1 MISELIT
8 DHNRVGLP
16 GLGTF
21 VAEVVPAT
29 FSDKGYTINPP
40 YRRLSFHPSR
50 SEDTLLIDFYA
61 ASNGISK
68 EAAGLYLKQFLGEM
82 KSVLKE
88 RKTITLPGLGR
99 LRATMENNFFFVPD
113 PDLDI
118 YPDGFALKP
127 LSLKTISM
135 ADEVEIPFFPPMEE
149 EMEVKGAAE
158 VEGESAGEAEALEM
172 SENKEETGGPVSP
185 ESTQPEQRR
194 SEPTPQPE
202 SGQFQPESEPTLSPE
217 QSQPQ
222 PTPQPESE
230 QLQPETGPALQPE
243 QQPAPGEQEPQSESE
258 QSQPETEL
266 QLQAEQPQP
275 ESGQL
280 QPESEPTLQPESG
293 QLQPETEPQ
302 PQVKQPQS
310 EISQPQPEPEQR
322 QSEPT
327 SQPEQP
333 QPQPKHET
341 RQPEP
346 QPQSRPETG
355 PVHAPRRFRWW
366 IPLLVLLA
374 VAAVALLAFLTVAQV
389 APDFIDSILYT
400 PEELRIINY

>member
-68 EAAGLYLKQFLGEM
+68 EAAGLYLKQFLVEM

-88 RKTITLPGLGR
+88 RKTIMLPGLGR
-99 LRATMENNFFFVPD
+99 LRATVENNFFFVPD

-135 ADEVEIPFFPPMEE
+135 SDEVEIPLFPPMEEEIEE
-149 EMEVKGAAE
+149 EMEVKGAVE
-158 VEGESAGEAEALEM
+158 VEGEGAGAAEARKI

-185 ESTQPEQRR
+185 ESIQPESTQPEQQQ
-194 SEPTPQPE
+194 SEPT
-202 SGQFQPESEPTLSPE
+202 
-217 QSQPQ
+217 
-222 PTPQPESE
+222 
-230 QLQPETGPALQPE
+230 LQPE
-243 QQPAPGEQEPQSESE
+243 QQPEPGEQEPQSEI
-258 QSQPETEL
+258 SQT
-266 QLQAEQPQP
+266 QP
-275 ESGQL
+275 
-280 QPESEPTLQPESG
+280 
-293 QLQPETEPQ
+293 
-302 PQVKQPQS
+302 
-310 EISQPQPEPEQR
+310 QPQPEPQ
-322 QSEPT
+322 
-327 SQPEQP
+327 
-333 QPQPKHET
+333 
-341 RQPEP
+341 P

>member
-68 EAAGLYLKQFLGEM
+68 EAAGLYLKQFLGEI

-99 LRATMENNFFFVPD
+99 LRATVENNFFFVPD

-149 EMEVKGAAE
+149 EMEVKGAVE
-158 VEGESAGEAEALEM
+158 VGGESAGEAAAREM
-172 SENKEETGGPVSP
+172 SENKEETVGPVSP
-185 ESTQPEQRR
+185 ESTQPEQRQ

-202 SGQFQPESEPTLSPE
+202 SGQLQPETEPQAQSEIN
-217 QSQPQ
+217 QPQ

-230 QLQPETGPALQPE
+230 QLQPESEPALRPE
-243 QQPAPGEQEPQSESE
+243 QQPGPGEQEPQL
-258 QSQPETEL
+258 P
-266 QLQAEQPQP
+266 
-275 ESGQL
+275 
-280 QPESEPTLQPESG
+280 
-293 QLQPETEPQ
+293 
-302 PQVKQPQS
+302 
-310 EISQPQPEPEQR
+310 
-322 QSEPT
+322 
-327 SQPEQP
+327 PEQP
-333 QPQPKHET
+333 QPQPKQET

-355 PVHAPRRFRWW
+355 LVHAPRRFRWW

>member
-88 RKTITLPGLGR
+88 RKTIMLPGLGR
-99 LRATMENNFFFVPD
+99 LRATVENNFFFVPD

-135 ADEVEIPFFPPMEE
+135 ADEVDIPFFPPMEE

-158 VEGESAGEAEALEM
+158 VEGESAGAAEAREM

-185 ESTQPEQRR
+185 ESTQPESTQPEQQQ
-194 SEPTPQPE
+194 SEPAPHQA
-202 SGQFQPESEPTLSPE
+202 S
-217 QSQPQ
+217 
-222 PTPQPESE
+222 QPESE
-230 QLQPETGPALQPE
+230 QLQPESESAPQPE
-243 QQPAPGEQEPQSESE
+243 QQPGPGEQEPQSESE

-275 ESGQL
+275 ESEQL
-280 QPESEPTLQPESG
+280 QPESGLA
-293 QLQPETEPQ
+293 L
-302 PQVKQPQS
+302 QS
-310 EISQPQPEPEQR
+310 EQQPGPGEQEPQPQPEP
-322 QSEPT
+322 
-327 SQPEQP
+327 QPE
-333 QPQPKHET
+333 
-341 RQPEP
+341 

>member
-68 EAAGLYLKQFLGEM
+68 EAAGLYLRQFLGEM

-158 VEGESAGEAEALEM
+158 VEGESAGAAEAREI

-185 ESTQPEQRR
+185 ESIQPESTQPERQQ
-194 SEPTPQPE
+194 SEPTPHQA
-202 SGQFQPESEPTLSPE
+202 S
-217 QSQPQ
+217 
-222 PTPQPESE
+222 QPESE

-275 ESGQL
+275 ES
-280 QPESEPTLQPESG
+280 E
-293 QLQPETEPQ
+293 QLQPETEPA
-302 PQVKQPQS
+302 PQVKQPQPT
-310 EISQPQPEPEQR
+310 PQPEQQPGLGEQ
-322 QSEPT
+322 E
-327 SQPEQP
+327 P
-333 QPQPKHET
+333 QPQSVQ

>member
-88 RKTITLPGLGR
+88 RKTIMLPGLGR
-99 LRATMENNFFFVPD
+99 LRATVENNFFFVPD

-135 ADEVEIPFFPPMEE
+135 ADEVEIPLFPPMEE

-158 VEGESAGEAEALEM
+158 VEGEGAGAAEARKI

-185 ESTQPEQRR
+185 ESIQPESTQPEQQQ
-194 SEPTPQPE
+194 SEPTPHQA
-202 SGQFQPESEPTLSPE
+202 S
-217 QSQPQ
+217 
-222 PTPQPESE
+222 QPESE
-230 QLQPETGPALQPE
+230 QLQPETGPTPQPE
-243 QQPAPGEQEPQSESE
+243 QQPGPGEQEPQLESEQSHPETGLAPQPEQQPGPGEQEPQSEI
-258 QSQPETEL
+258 SQT
-266 QLQAEQPQP
+266 QPQP
-275 ESGQL
+275 QAGQ
-280 QPESEPTLQPESG
+280 
-293 QLQPETEPQ
+293 
-302 PQVKQPQS
+302 
-310 EISQPQPEPEQR
+310 SQPQPKQETW
-322 QSEPT
+322 QS
-327 SQPEQP
+327 Q
-333 QPQPKHET
+333 
-341 RQPEP
+341 P

>member
-149 EMEVKGAAE
+149 EMEVKGA
-158 VEGESAGEAEALEM
+158 VEEDGEGAGAAEAREM
-172 SENKEETGGPVSP
+172 SENKEETGGSVSP
-185 ESTQPEQRR
+185 ESTQPESTQPGPEGIQPETEQRQ
-194 SEPTPQPE
+194 SEPTSQPESGQLQPETEPQSQVKQPQSEINQPQPAPQPE
-202 SGQFQPESEPTLSPE
+202 SGQLQPESEPTL
-217 QSQPQ
+217 
-222 PTPQPESE
+222 
-230 QLQPETGPALQPE
+230 QPE
-243 QQPAPGEQEPQSESE
+243 QQPGPGEQEPQSESE

-266 QLQAEQPQP
+266 QLQA
-275 ESGQL
+275 
-280 QPESEPTLQPESG
+280 
-293 QLQPETEPQ
+293 
-302 PQVKQPQS
+302 
-310 EISQPQPEPEQR
+310 
-322 QSEPT
+322 
-327 SQPEQP
+327 EQP

>member
-88 RKTITLPGLGR
+88 RKTIMLPGLGR
-99 LRATMENNFFFVPD
+99 LRATVENNFFFVPD

-135 ADEVEIPFFPPMEE
+135 ADEVEIPLFPPMEEEIEE

-158 VEGESAGEAEALEM
+158 VEGERAGEMEAREM

-185 ESTQPEQRR
+185 ESIQPESTQPEQQQ
-194 SEPTPQPE
+194 SEPTPHQA
-202 SGQFQPESEPTLSPE
+202 S
-217 QSQPQ
+217 
-222 PTPQPESE
+222 QPESE
-230 QLQPETGPALQPE
+230 QLQPETGPTLQPE
-243 QQPAPGEQEPQSESE
+243 QQPGPGEQEPQSESE
-258 QSQPETEL
+258 RS
-266 QLQAEQPQP
+266 
-275 ESGQL
+275 
-280 QPESEPTLQPESG
+280 
-293 QLQPETEPQ
+293 QPETEPQ
-302 PQVKQPQS
+302 PRPEQPQS
-310 EISQPQPEPEQR
+310 EISQTQSQP
-322 QSEPT
+322 
-327 SQPEQP
+327 QPEQP
-333 QPQPKHET
+333 QPKQET
-341 RQPEP
+341 RQPEPQPQPAP

-355 PVHAPRRFRWW
+355 PARAPRRFRWW

>member
-68 EAAGLYLKQFLGEM
+68 EAAGLYLRQFLGEM

-99 LRATMENNFFFVPD
+99 LRATVENNFFFVPD

-135 ADEVEIPFFPPMEE
+135 SDEVEIPFFPPMEE

-158 VEGESAGEAEALEM
+158 VEGESAGEAEAREI

-185 ESTQPEQRR
+185 ESTQPESTQPGP
-194 SEPTPQPE
+194 EGIQPETEQPETEPQP
-202 SGQFQPESEPTLSPE
+202 QVKQPQSEIN
-217 QSQPQ
+217 QPQ
-222 PTPQPESE
+222 PT
-230 QLQPETGPALQPE
+230 
-243 QQPAPGEQEPQSESE
+243 
-258 QSQPETEL
+258 
-266 QLQAEQPQP
+266 PQP

-280 QPESEPTLQPESG
+280 QPESEPTLQPEQQPGPGEQEHQPQPESG

-302 PQVKQPQS
+302 PQSV
-310 EISQPQPEPEQR
+310 QR

-327 SQPEQP
+327 LPPEQS
-333 QPQPKHET
+333 QPQPKQET

>member
-88 RKTITLPGLGR
+88 RKTIMLPGLGR
-99 LRATMENNFFFVPD
+99 LRATVENNFFFVPD

-135 ADEVEIPFFPPMEE
+135 ADEVEIPLFPPMEE

-158 VEGESAGEAEALEM
+158 VEGEGAGEAEAREM

-185 ESTQPEQRR
+185 ESTQPEQRQ
-194 SEPTPQPE
+194 SEPAPHQA
-202 SGQFQPESEPTLSPE
+202 S
-217 QSQPQ
+217 
-222 PTPQPESE
+222 QPESE
-230 QLQPETGPALQPE
+230 QLQPETGPALQPK
-243 QQPAPGEQEPQSESE
+243 QQPELGEQEPQ
-258 QSQPETEL
+258 P
-266 QLQAEQPQP
+266 
-275 ESGQL
+275 
-280 QPESEPTLQPESG
+280 
-293 QLQPETEPQ
+293 
-302 PQVKQPQS
+302 
-310 EISQPQPEPEQR
+310 R
-322 QSEPT
+322 
-327 SQPEQP
+327 PEQP
-333 QPQPKHET
+333 QSGISQTQPQPKQET
-341 RQPEP
+341 SQP

>member
-88 RKTITLPGLGR
+88 RKTIMLPGLGR
-99 LRATMENNFFFVPD
+99 LRATVENNFFFVPD

-158 VEGESAGEAEALEM
+158 VEGESAGAAEAREI

-185 ESTQPEQRR
+185 ESTQPEQRQ
-194 SEPTPQPE
+194 SEPTPHQ
-202 SGQFQPESEPTLSPE
+202 
-217 QSQPQ
+217 
-222 PTPQPESE
+222 
-230 QLQPETGPALQPE
+230 
-243 QQPAPGEQEPQSESE
+243 AP
-258 QSQPETEL
+258 
-266 QLQAEQPQP
+266 
-275 ESGQL
+275 
-280 QPESEPTLQPESG
+280 QPESG

-310 EISQPQPEPEQR
+310 EISQPQPAPQPESEQLQPESEPALQPEQQPGPGEQEP
-322 QSEPT
+322 QSESEQSQPET
-327 SQPEQP
+327 ELQLKAEQPQPEQP
-333 QPQPKHET
+333 QPQPKQET

>member
-149 EMEVKGAAE
+149 EMEVKGAVE
-158 VEGESAGEAEALEM
+158 EEGESVGEAAGREM

-185 ESTQPEQRR
+185 ESTQPEQRQ

-202 SGQFQPESEPTLSPE
+202 SGQLQPETEPQAQSEIN
-217 QSQPQ
+217 QPQ
-222 PTPQPESE
+222 PAPQPESE
-230 QLQPETGPALQPE
+230 QLQPESEPALQPE

-266 QLQAEQPQP
+266 QLQAEQP
-275 ESGQL
+275 
-280 QPESEPTLQPESG
+280 
-293 QLQPETEPQ
+293 
-302 PQVKQPQS
+302 
-310 EISQPQPEPEQR
+310 
-322 QSEPT
+322 
-327 SQPEQP
+327 QPEQP

>member
-88 RKTITLPGLGR
+88 RKTIILPGLGR
-99 LRATMENNFFFVPD
+99 LRATVENNFFFVPD

-135 ADEVEIPFFPPMEE
+135 ADEVEIPLFPPMEE

-158 VEGESAGEAEALEM
+158 VEGESAGEAEAREI

-185 ESTQPEQRR
+185 ESIQPESTQPEQQQ
-194 SEPTPQPE
+194 SEPAP
-202 SGQFQPESEPTLSPE
+202 
-217 QSQPQ
+217 
-222 PTPQPESE
+222 
-230 QLQPETGPALQPE
+230 QPE
-243 QQPAPGEQEPQSESE
+243 QQPGPGEQEPQSESE

-275 ESGQL
+275 ES
-280 QPESEPTLQPESG
+280 E
-293 QLQPETEPQ
+293 QLQPETGPAPQPEQQSEPGEQEPQ
-302 PQVKQPQS
+302 PR
-310 EISQPQPEPEQR
+310 PEQ
-322 QSEPT
+322 P
-327 SQPEQP
+327 QPEQP
-333 QPQPKHET
+333 QPQPKQET
-341 RQPEP
+341 RQPEPQP

-374 VAAVALLAFLTVAQV
+374 MAAVALLAFLTVAQV

>member
-99 LRATMENNFFFVPD
+99 LRATVENNFFFVPD

-149 EMEVKGAAE
+149 EMEVKGAVE
-158 VEGESAGEAEALEM
+158 IEGEGVGEAEAREM

-185 ESTQPEQRR
+185 ESTQPESTQPEQRQ
-194 SEPTPQPE
+194 SEPQPQVK
-202 SGQFQPESEPTLSPE
+202 QPQSEIN
-217 QSQPQ
+217 QPQ

-230 QLQPETGPALQPE
+230 QLQPETE
-243 QQPAPGEQEPQSESE
+243 PAP
-258 QSQPETEL
+258 
-266 QLQAEQPQP
+266 
-275 ESGQL
+275 
-280 QPESEPTLQPESG
+280 
-293 QLQPETEPQ
+293 
-302 PQVKQPQS
+302 
-310 EISQPQPEPEQR
+310 
-322 QSEPT
+322 
-327 SQPEQP
+327 QPEQP
-333 QPQPKHET
+333 QPQPEQP
-341 RQPEP
+341 QPESEQLQPETEPALRPEQQPGPGEQEPQPQPEQPQSQPKQETEPAP

-355 PVHAPRRFRWW
+355 PEHAPRRFRWW

>member
-88 RKTITLPGLGR
+88 RKTIMLPGLGR
-99 LRATMENNFFFVPD
+99 LRATVENNFFFVPD

-135 ADEVEIPFFPPMEE
+135 ADEVEIPLFPPMEE

-158 VEGESAGEAEALEM
+158 VEGEGAGAAEAREI
-172 SENKEETGGPVSP
+172 SENKEETGGLVSPESIQP
-185 ESTQPEQRR
+185 ESTQPELQQ
-194 SEPTPQPE
+194 SEPTPHQA
-202 SGQFQPESEPTLSPE
+202 S
-217 QSQPQ
+217 
-222 PTPQPESE
+222 QPESE
-230 QLQPETGPALQPE
+230 QLQPETGPTLQPE
-243 QQPAPGEQEPQSESE
+243 QQPGPGEQEPQPESEQSQPQPAPQSESE
-258 QSQPETEL
+258 QSQP
-266 QLQAEQPQP
+266 QPQAER
-275 ESGQL
+275 
-280 QPESEPTLQPESG
+280 
-293 QLQPETEPQ
+293 
-302 PQVKQPQS
+302 
-310 EISQPQPEPEQR
+310 SQPQPKQE
-322 QSEPT
+322 T
-327 SQPEQP
+327 WQPRP
-333 QPQPKHET
+333 A
-341 RQPEP
+341 P

>member
-88 RKTITLPGLGR
+88 RKTIMLPGLGR
-99 LRATMENNFFFVPD
+99 LRATVENNFFFVPD

-135 ADEVEIPFFPPMEE
+135 ADEVDIPFFPPMEE

-158 VEGESAGEAEALEM
+158 VEGESAGAAEAREI

-185 ESTQPEQRR
+185 ESIQPESTQPEQQ
-194 SEPTPQPE
+194 SEPTPHQA
-202 SGQFQPESEPTLSPE
+202 S
-217 QSQPQ
+217 
-222 PTPQPESE
+222 QPESE
-230 QLQPETGPALQPE
+230 QLQPETGPAPQPE
-243 QQPAPGEQEPQSESE
+243 QQPEPGEQEPQSESE

-275 ESGQL
+275 ESEQL
-280 QPESEPTLQPESG
+280 QPESGPALQPE
-293 QLQPETEPQ
+293 QQPEPGEQ
-302 PQVKQPQS
+302 EPQS
-310 EISQPQPEPEQR
+310 ESEQSQPQPAPQA
-322 QSEPT
+322 
-327 SQPEQP
+327 EQP
-333 QPQPKHET
+333 QPQPKQET
-341 RQPEP
+341 WQHRSRRAVRRPDLCMRHAASAGGYLCSCCLP
-346 QPQSRPETG
+346 WPQSPCWHSLRW
-355 PVHAPRRFRWW
+355 PRWRR
-366 IPLLVLLA
+366 
-374 VAAVALLAFLTVAQV
+374 TS
-389 APDFIDSILYT
+389 SIQYCTLQKNS
-400 PEELRIINY
+400 E

>member
-88 RKTITLPGLGR
+88 RKTIMLPGLGR
-99 LRATMENNFFFVPD
+99 LRATVENNFFFVPD

-135 ADEVEIPFFPPMEE
+135 ADEVEIPLFPPMEE
-149 EMEVKGAAE
+149 EMEVKGAVE
-158 VEGESAGEAEALEM
+158 VEGEGAGEAEAREM

-185 ESTQPEQRR
+185 ESTQPEQQQ
-194 SEPTPQPE
+194 SEPTPHQA
-202 SGQFQPESEPTLSPE
+202 S
-217 QSQPQ
+217 
-222 PTPQPESE
+222 QPESE
-230 QLQPETGPALQPE
+230 QLQPESGPALQPE
-243 QQPAPGEQEPQSESE
+243 QQPEPGEQEPQSESE

-275 ESGQL
+275 EQ
-280 QPESEPTLQPESG
+280 
-293 QLQPETEPQ
+293 
-302 PQVKQPQS
+302 
-310 EISQPQPEPEQR
+310 SQPQPKQ
-322 QSEPT
+322 
-327 SQPEQP
+327 
-333 QPQPKHET
+333 ET

>member
-88 RKTITLPGLGR
+88 RKTIMLPGLGR
-99 LRATMENNFFFVPD
+99 LRATVENNFFFVPD

-135 ADEVEIPFFPPMEE
+135 ADEVEIPLFPPMEE

-158 VEGESAGEAEALEM
+158 VEGEGAGEAEAREI

-185 ESTQPEQRR
+185 ESTQPEQQQ
-194 SEPTPQPE
+194 SEPTPHQA
-202 SGQFQPESEPTLSPE
+202 S
-217 QSQPQ
+217 
-222 PTPQPESE
+222 QPESE
-230 QLQPETGPALQPE
+230 QLQPESGPALQPE
-243 QQPAPGEQEPQSESE
+243 QQPGPGEQDPQPESE
-258 QSQPETEL
+258 QSQP
-266 QLQAEQPQP
+266 QPQAEQ
-275 ESGQL
+275 
-280 QPESEPTLQPESG
+280 
-293 QLQPETEPQ
+293 
-302 PQVKQPQS
+302 
-310 EISQPQPEPEQR
+310 SQPQPKQ
-322 QSEPT
+322 
-327 SQPEQP
+327 
-333 QPQPKHET
+333 ET

>member
-88 RKTITLPGLGR
+88 RKTIMLPGLGR
-99 LRATMENNFFFVPD
+99 LRATVENNFFFVPD

-135 ADEVEIPFFPPMEE
+135 ADEVDIPFFPPMEE
-149 EMEVKGAAE
+149 EMEVKGTAE
-158 VEGESAGEAEALEM
+158 VEGESAGAAEAREM

-185 ESTQPEQRR
+185 ESTQPESTQPEQQQ
-194 SEPTPQPE
+194 SEPTPHQA
-202 SGQFQPESEPTLSPE
+202 S
-217 QSQPQ
+217 
-222 PTPQPESE
+222 QPESE

-243 QQPAPGEQEPQSESE
+243 QQPEPGEQEPQSESE

-275 ESGQL
+275 ES
-280 QPESEPTLQPESG
+280 E
-293 QLQPETEPQ
+293 QLQPETGSALQPEQQPGPGEQEP
-302 PQVKQPQS
+302 QPQS
-310 EISQPQPEPEQR
+310 EISQTQPQPE
-322 QSEPT
+322 S
-327 SQPEQP
+327 EQP
-333 QPQPKHET
+333 QPQPAP
-341 RQPEP
+341 QPQAEQS

-355 PVHAPRRFRWW
+355 PARTPRRFRWW

>member
-99 LRATMENNFFFVPD
+99 LRATVENNFFFVSD

-149 EMEVKGAAE
+149 EMEVKGAVE
-158 VEGESAGEAEALEM
+158 VEGEGAGAAEAREM
-172 SENKEETGGPVSP
+172 SENKEETAGPVSP
-185 ESTQPEQRR
+185 ESTQPEQRQ
-194 SEPTPQPE
+194 SEPT
-202 SGQFQPESEPTLSPE
+202 S
-217 QSQPQ
+217 
-222 PTPQPESE
+222 QPESE

-243 QQPAPGEQEPQSESE
+243 QQPEPGKQEPQ
-258 QSQPETEL
+258 PRP
-266 QLQAEQPQP
+266 EQP
-275 ESGQL
+275 
-280 QPESEPTLQPESG
+280 
-293 QLQPETEPQ
+293 
-302 PQVKQPQS
+302 QPQS
-310 EISQPQPEPEQR
+310 EISQ
-322 QSEPT
+322 T
-327 SQPEQP
+327 

>member
-1 MISELIT
+1 MSTMISELIT

-88 RKTITLPGLGR
+88 RKTIMLPGLGR
-99 LRATMENNFFFVPD
+99 LRATVENNFFFVPD

-135 ADEVEIPFFPPMEE
+135 ADEVEIPLFPPMEE
-149 EMEVKGAAE
+149 EMEVKGAVE
-158 VEGESAGEAEALEM
+158 VEGEGAGEAEAREM

-185 ESTQPEQRR
+185 ESTQPEQQQ
-194 SEPTPQPE
+194 SEPAPHQA
-202 SGQFQPESEPTLSPE
+202 S
-217 QSQPQ
+217 
-222 PTPQPESE
+222 QPESE
-230 QLQPETGPALQPE
+230 QLQPESEPTPQPE
-243 QQPAPGEQEPQSESE
+243 QQPEPGEQEPQSESE

-275 ESGQL
+275 ES
-280 QPESEPTLQPESG
+280 E
-293 QLQPETEPQ
+293 QLQPETGPAPQPEQQPGPGEQEPQ
-302 PQVKQPQS
+302 PRPEQPQPQS
-310 EISQPQPEPEQR
+310 EISQTQPQP
-322 QSEPT
+322 
-327 SQPEQP
+327 QPEQP
-333 QPQPKHET
+333 QPQPKQET

-346 QPQSRPETG
+346 QPQSQSRPETG

>member
-88 RKTITLPGLGR
+88 RKTIMLPGLGR
-99 LRATMENNFFFVPD
+99 LRATVENNFFFVPD

-135 ADEVEIPFFPPMEE
+135 ADEVEIPLFPPIEE

-158 VEGESAGEAEALEM
+158 VEGESAGEAEAREI

-185 ESTQPEQRR
+185 ESIQPESTQPEQRQ
-194 SEPTPQPE
+194 SEPAPHQA
-202 SGQFQPESEPTLSPE
+202 S
-217 QSQPQ
+217 
-222 PTPQPESE
+222 QPESE
-230 QLQPETGPALQPE
+230 QLQPETGPTLQPE
-243 QQPAPGEQEPQSESE
+243 QQPGPGEQEPQSESE

-275 ESGQL
+275 EQ
-280 QPESEPTLQPESG
+280 
-293 QLQPETEPQ
+293 
-302 PQVKQPQS
+302 
-310 EISQPQPEPEQR
+310 SQPQPKQE
-322 QSEPT
+322 T
-327 SQPEQP
+327 WQP
-333 QPQPKHET
+333 QPA
-341 RQPEP
+341 P

>member
-88 RKTITLPGLGR
+88 RKTIMLPGLGR
-99 LRATMENNFFFVPD
+99 LRATVENNFFFVPD

-135 ADEVEIPFFPPMEE
+135 ADEVEIPLFPPMEE

-158 VEGESAGEAEALEM
+158 VEGEGAGEAEAREM

-185 ESTQPEQRR
+185 ESTQQQ
-194 SEPTPQPE
+194 SEPTPHQA
-202 SGQFQPESEPTLSPE
+202 S
-217 QSQPQ
+217 
-222 PTPQPESE
+222 QPESE
-230 QLQPETGPALQPE
+230 QLQPETGPTPQPE
-243 QQPAPGEQEPQSESE
+243 QQPGPGEQE
-258 QSQPETEL
+258 L
-266 QLQAEQPQP
+266 
-275 ESGQL
+275 
-280 QPESEPTLQPESG
+280 
-293 QLQPETEPQ
+293 
-302 PQVKQPQS
+302 QPQS
-310 EISQPQPEPEQR
+310 EISQTQPQPE
-322 QSEPT
+322 S
-327 SQPEQP
+327 EQP
-333 QPQPKHET
+333 QPQPAPQPKQET
-341 RQPEP
+341 WQPQPAP

>member
-88 RKTITLPGLGR
+88 RKTIMLPGLGR
-99 LRATMENNFFFVPD
+99 LRATVENNFFFVPD

-135 ADEVEIPFFPPMEE
+135 ADEVEIPLFPPMEE

-158 VEGESAGEAEALEM
+158 VEGEGAGEAEAREI

-185 ESTQPEQRR
+185 ESIQPESTQPEQQQ
-194 SEPTPQPE
+194 SEPAPHQA
-202 SGQFQPESEPTLSPE
+202 S
-217 QSQPQ
+217 
-222 PTPQPESE
+222 QPESE
-230 QLQPETGPALQPE
+230 QLQPETGPTPQPEQQPGPGEQEPQPQPEQPQPQPESEQLQPESEPALQPE

-258 QSQPETEL
+258 QSQP
-266 QLQAEQPQP
+266 QPQAEQ
-275 ESGQL
+275 SQL
-280 QPESEPTLQPESG
+280 QPKQETWQP
-293 QLQPETEPQ
+293 
-302 PQVKQPQS
+302 
-310 EISQPQPEPEQR
+310 QPQPEPQ
-322 QSEPT
+322 
-327 SQPEQP
+327 
-333 QPQPKHET
+333 
-341 RQPEP
+341 P

-374 VAAVALLAFLTVAQV
+374 VVAVALLAFLTVAQV

>member
-88 RKTITLPGLGR
+88 RKTIMLPGLGR
-99 LRATMENNFFFVPD
+99 LRATVENNFFFVPD

-135 ADEVEIPFFPPMEE
+135 ADEVEIPLFPPMEE

-158 VEGESAGEAEALEM
+158 VEGESAGEAEAREM

-185 ESTQPEQRR
+185 ESIQPESTQPEQQQ
-194 SEPTPQPE
+194 SEPAPHQA
-202 SGQFQPESEPTLSPE
+202 S
-217 QSQPQ
+217 
-222 PTPQPESE
+222 QPESE
-230 QLQPETGPALQPE
+230 QLQPESGPTLQPE
-243 QQPAPGEQEPQSESE
+243 QQLGPGEQEPQ
-258 QSQPETEL
+258 P
-266 QLQAEQPQP
+266 
-275 ESGQL
+275 
-280 QPESEPTLQPESG
+280 
-293 QLQPETEPQ
+293 
-302 PQVKQPQS
+302 
-310 EISQPQPEPEQR
+310 R
-322 QSEPT
+322 
-327 SQPEQP
+327 PEQP
-333 QPQPKHET
+333 QPQPQPKQET

-346 QPQSRPETG
+346 QPQPQSRPEIG

>member
-99 LRATMENNFFFVPD
+99 LRATVENNFFFVPD

-149 EMEVKGAAE
+149 EMEVKGAVE
-158 VEGESAGEAEALEM
+158 VEGESAGEAEAREM

-185 ESTQPEQRR
+185 ESIQPESTQPEQRQ
-194 SEPTPQPE
+194 SEPA
-202 SGQFQPESEPTLSPE
+202 
-217 QSQPQ
+217 
-222 PTPQPESE
+222 PQPESE
-230 QLQPETGPALQPE
+230 QLQLESEPALQPE
-243 QQPAPGEQEPQSESE
+243 QQPGPGEQEPQ
-258 QSQPETEL
+258 P
-266 QLQAEQPQP
+266 QPQP
-275 ESGQL
+275 E
-280 QPESEPTLQPESG
+280 
-293 QLQPETEPQ
+293 
-302 PQVKQPQS
+302 QPQS
-310 EISQPQPEPEQR
+310 EISQL
-322 QSEPT
+322 
-327 SQPEQP
+327 QP
-333 QPQPKHET
+333 QPQPESEQPQPKQET
-341 RQPEP
+341 RQP

>member
-88 RKTITLPGLGR
+88 RKTIMLPGLGR

-135 ADEVEIPFFPPMEE
+135 ADEVEIPLFPPMEE

-158 VEGESAGEAEALEM
+158 VEGEGAGAAEAREM
-172 SENKEETGGPVSP
+172 SENKEETGGSVSLESIQP
-185 ESTQPEQRR
+185 ESTQPEQQ
-194 SEPTPQPE
+194 SEPTLHQA
-202 SGQFQPESEPTLSPE
+202 SQPESE
-217 QSQPQ
+217 QSQPETEQ
-222 PTPQPESE
+222 QLQAEQPQPESE
-230 QLQPETGPALQPE
+230 QLQPETGPTPQPE
-243 QQPAPGEQEPQSESE
+243 QQPGPGEQEPQSESE

-280 QPESEPTLQPESG
+280 QPE
-293 QLQPETEPQ
+293 TEQQ

-310 EISQPQPEPEQR
+310 EISQ
-322 QSEPT
+322 T
-327 SQPEQP
+327 QP
-333 QPQPKHET
+333 QPQPEP
-341 RQPEP
+341 QPEPQP

>member
-1 MISELIT
+1 MDVALLSTMISELIT

-88 RKTITLPGLGR
+88 RKTIILPGLGR
-99 LRATMENNFFFVPD
+99 LRATVENNFFFVPD

-135 ADEVEIPFFPPMEE
+135 ADEVEIPLFPPMEE

-158 VEGESAGEAEALEM
+158 VEGESAGEAEAREI

-185 ESTQPEQRR
+185 ESIQPESTQPEQQQ
-194 SEPTPQPE
+194 SEPAPHQA
-202 SGQFQPESEPTLSPE
+202 S
-217 QSQPQ
+217 
-222 PTPQPESE
+222 QPESE
-230 QLQPETGPALQPE
+230 QLQPETGQTLQPE
-243 QQPAPGEQEPQSESE
+243 QQPGPGEQEPQLESE
-258 QSQPETEL
+258 QSQP
-266 QLQAEQPQP
+266 QPQAER
-275 ESGQL
+275 
-280 QPESEPTLQPESG
+280 
-293 QLQPETEPQ
+293 
-302 PQVKQPQS
+302 
-310 EISQPQPEPEQR
+310 SQPQPKQ
-322 QSEPT
+322 
-327 SQPEQP
+327 
-333 QPQPKHET
+333 ET
-341 RQPEP
+341 RQPEPQPRPAP

-355 PVHAPRRFRWW
+355 PARAPRRFRWW

>member
-68 EAAGLYLKQFLGEM
+68 EAAGLYLRQFLGEM

-158 VEGESAGEAEALEM
+158 VEGESAGAAEAREI
-172 SENKEETGGPVSP
+172 SENKEETGGTVSP
-185 ESTQPEQRR
+185 ESIQPEQRQ
-194 SEPTPQPE
+194 SE
-202 SGQFQPESEPTLSPE
+202 
-217 QSQPQ
+217 

-230 QLQPETGPALQPE
+230 QLQPESEPQPQVKQPQSEISHPQPTPQPESGQLQPESEPTSQSVQRQSEPTLPPEQPQPAPQPESEQLQPESEPALQPE
-243 QQPAPGEQEPQSESE
+243 QQPGPGEQEPQSESE

-266 QLQAEQPQP
+266 QLQAEQLPP
-275 ESGQL
+275 EQ
-280 QPESEPTLQPESG
+280 
-293 QLQPETEPQ
+293 
-302 PQVKQPQS
+302 
-310 EISQPQPEPEQR
+310 SQPQPKQ
-322 QSEPT
+322 
-327 SQPEQP
+327 
-333 QPQPKHET
+333 ET

-355 PVHAPRRFRWW
+355 HVHAPRRFRWW

>member
-88 RKTITLPGLGR
+88 RKTIMLPGLGR
-99 LRATMENNFFFVPD
+99 LRATVENNFFFVPD

-158 VEGESAGEAEALEM
+158 VEGESAGAAEAREM

-185 ESTQPEQRR
+185 ESTQPEQQQ
-194 SEPTPQPE
+194 SEPTPHQA
-202 SGQFQPESEPTLSPE
+202 S
-217 QSQPQ
+217 
-222 PTPQPESE
+222 QPESE

-243 QQPAPGEQEPQSESE
+243 QQPEPGEQEPQSESE

-275 ESGQL
+275 ES
-280 QPESEPTLQPESG
+280 E
-293 QLQPETEPQ
+293 QLQPETEQQ

-310 EISQPQPEPEQR
+310 EISQ
-322 QSEPT
+322 T
-327 SQPEQP
+327 QP
-333 QPQPKHET
+333 QPQAEQSQPQPKQET
-341 RQPEP
+341 W

>member
-1 MISELIT
+1 MSTMISELIT

-88 RKTITLPGLGR
+88 RKTIILPGLGR
-99 LRATMENNFFFVPD
+99 LRATVENNFFFVPD

-135 ADEVEIPFFPPMEE
+135 ADEVEIPLFPPMEE

-158 VEGESAGEAEALEM
+158 VEGESAGEAEAREI

-185 ESTQPEQRR
+185 ESIQPESTQPEQQQ
-194 SEPTPQPE
+194 SEPAPHQA
-202 SGQFQPESEPTLSPE
+202 S
-217 QSQPQ
+217 
-222 PTPQPESE
+222 QPESE
-230 QLQPETGPALQPE
+230 QLQPETGQTLQPE
-243 QQPAPGEQEPQSESE
+243 QQPGPGEQEPQLESE
-258 QSQPETEL
+258 QSQP
-266 QLQAEQPQP
+266 QPQAER
-275 ESGQL
+275 
-280 QPESEPTLQPESG
+280 
-293 QLQPETEPQ
+293 
-302 PQVKQPQS
+302 
-310 EISQPQPEPEQR
+310 SQPQPKQ
-322 QSEPT
+322 
-327 SQPEQP
+327 
-333 QPQPKHET
+333 ET
-341 RQPEP
+341 RQPEPQPRPAP

-355 PVHAPRRFRWW
+355 PARAPRRFRWW

>member
-88 RKTITLPGLGR
+88 RKTIMLPGLGR
-99 LRATMENNFFFVPD
+99 LRATVENNFFFVPD

-135 ADEVEIPFFPPMEE
+135 ADEVEIPLFPPMEEEIEE
-149 EMEVKGAAE
+149 EMEVKGAVE
-158 VEGESAGEAEALEM
+158 VEGEGAGEAEAREM

-185 ESTQPEQRR
+185 ESIQPESTQPEQQQ
-194 SEPTPQPE
+194 SEPAPHQA
-202 SGQFQPESEPTLSPE
+202 S
-217 QSQPQ
+217 
-222 PTPQPESE
+222 QPESE
-230 QLQPETGPALQPE
+230 QLQPESGPTPQPE
-243 QQPAPGEQEPQSESE
+243 QQPGPGEQEPQSESE

-275 ESGQL
+275 ESEQL
-280 QPESEPTLQPESG
+280 QPESEPALQPEQQPGPGG
-293 QLQPETEPQ
+293 QEPQ
-302 PQVKQPQS
+302 P
-310 EISQPQPEPEQR
+310 R
-322 QSEPT
+322 
-327 SQPEQP
+327 PEQP
-333 QPQPKHET
+333 QPQAEQSQPKQEIW
-341 RQPEP
+341 QPAP

>member
-149 EMEVKGAAE
+149 EMEVKGAVE
-158 VEGESAGEAEALEM
+158 EEGEGAGAAEAREM
-172 SENKEETGGPVSP
+172 SENKEETGGSVSPKSTQP
-185 ESTQPEQRR
+185 ESTQPG
-194 SEPTPQPE
+194 PE
-202 SGQFQPESEPTLSPE
+202 GI
-217 QSQPQ
+217 
-222 PTPQPESE
+222 
-230 QLQPETGPALQPE
+230 
-243 QQPAPGEQEPQSESE
+243 
-258 QSQPETEL
+258 QPETE
-266 QLQAEQPQP
+266 QRQ
-275 ESGQL
+275 
-280 QPESEPTLQPESG
+280 SEPTSQPESG

-302 PQVKQPQS
+302 SQVKQPQS
-310 EISQPQPEPEQR
+310 EISQPQPTPQPESGQLQPETEPQAQSEINQPQPAPQPESEQL
-322 QSEPT
+322 QPESEPT
-327 SQPEQP
+327 LQPEQQPGLGEQEPQPQPEQP
-333 QPQPKHET
+333 QPQPKQET

-346 QPQSRPETG
+346 RPQSRPETG

>member
-68 EAAGLYLKQFLGEM
+68 EAAGLYLRQFLGEM

-99 LRATMENNFFFVPD
+99 LRATVENNFFFVPD

-158 VEGESAGEAEALEM
+158 VEGESAGEAEAREM
-172 SENKEETGGPVSP
+172 SENKEETVGPVSP
-185 ESTQPEQRR
+185 ESTQPEQRQ
-194 SEPTPQPE
+194 SEPTPQP
-202 SGQFQPESEPTLSPE
+202 
-217 QSQPQ
+217 
-222 PTPQPESE
+222 
-230 QLQPETGPALQPE
+230 
-243 QQPAPGEQEPQSESE
+243 
-258 QSQPETEL
+258 
-266 QLQAEQPQP
+266 EQPQP

-280 QPESEPTLQPESG
+280 K
-293 QLQPETEPQ
+293 PETEPQ
-302 PQVKQPQS
+302 PQS
-310 EISQPQPEPEQR
+310 C
-322 QSEPT
+322 
-327 SQPEQP
+327 
-333 QPQPKHET
+333 
-341 RQPEP
+341 
-346 QPQSRPETG
+346 PETG